1 MKHSMNQTTEAFFAL
16 LRAGL
21 WEKGTQLL
29 PYEPLDFDGI
39 YQIADD
45 QSVVGLV
52 AAGLEHVEDRKIVK
66 PEALPFLKKVFA
78 QEGRNASMNAFIG
91 SLVEKMRDAR
101 IYSLLIKGQGI
112 AQCYSR
118 PQWRSAGDVDFL
130 LDDAAYEKAK
140 VLLLPLASSSLVEG
154 KYVKEQ
160 EMTIDSWSVELHG
173 TLRTGLSKRIDRL
186 LDQVQGECC
195 GQGAVRA
202 WNNGGC
208 AVFLPAPM
216 QDVFVVFTHIIKH
229 FYKGGIGLRQICDWC
244 RLLWI
249 YRETV
254 DKASLESRLR
264 SMGLLSEWRG
274 FAAFAVDSLGMPK
287 ETMPLYDSSSR
298 WSRKARR
305 IQAFILEV
313 GNFGHNRDMS
323 YYHKYPY
330 VIRKVISFGQRC
342 GDLIRHAAIF
352 PLESVRFFPSIVWN
366 GVRNAARGE

>member
-1 MKHSMNQTTEAFFAL
+1 MNQTTEAFLAL

-21 WEKGTQLL
+21 WEQSTQLL
-29 PYEPLDFDGI
+29 PFEPLDFEGI

-78 QEGRNASMNAFIG
+78 QEARNASMNVFIEA
-91 SLVEKMRDAR
+91 LVEKMRGVR

-130 LDDAAYEKAK
+130 LDDLAYERAK

-154 KYVKEQ
+154 KYTKEQ

-173 TLRTGLSKRIDRL
+173 TLRTGLSRRIDRV

-208 AVFLPAPM
+208 TVFLPAPM

-244 RLLWI
+244 RLLWT
-249 YRETV
+249 YRETI
-254 DKASLESRLR
+254 DKALLESRLR
-264 SMGLLSEWRG
+264 SMGLFSEWRA
-274 FAAFAVDSLGMPK
+274 FAAFTVETLGMPK
-287 ETMPLYDSSSR
+287 EAMPLYNAATK
-298 WSRKARR
+298 WKRKANR
-305 IQAFILEV
+305 IQKFIIKV

-323 YYHKYPY
+323 YYKKFPY
-330 VIRKVISFGQRC
+330 LIRKTISFSQRIS
-342 GDLIRHAAIF
+342 DLCRHTLIF
-352 PLESVRFFPSIVWN
+352 PLDSLRFFPSIVFN
-366 GVRNAARGE
+366 GLRSAAKGE